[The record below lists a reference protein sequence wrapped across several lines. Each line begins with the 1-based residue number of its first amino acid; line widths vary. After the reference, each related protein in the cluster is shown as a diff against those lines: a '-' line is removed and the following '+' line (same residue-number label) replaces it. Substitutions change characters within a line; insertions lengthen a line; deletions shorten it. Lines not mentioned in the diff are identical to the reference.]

1 MDMSIR
7 GTFKAQ
13 FIIMMTSGIRH
24 TLADCEPF
32 FTVELMVRAS
42 FVEMIPH
49 VQLQRLVNLGGSWL
63 WFLKSS
69 QHRITLITFSYLNK
83 MSIQNGQFNLKCNLI
98 LIRRK
103 IFNLT
108 TIYRG
113 KQLRS
118 ISSESEC
125 KLFTCNISNQRNKHL
140 LCFKML
146 SKKLSLLRML
156 D

>member
-13 FIIMMTSGIRH
+13 FTIMMTSGIRH
-24 TLADCEPF
+24 TLAVCVQ
-32 FTVELMVRAS
+32 TVLYSGVNGAS
-42 FVEMIPH
+42 FVDMIPH

-113 KQLRS
+113 KQLTS

-125 KLFTCNISNQRNKHL
+125 KLFICNICNQRNKHL

-146 SKKLSLLRML
+146 F
-156 D
+156 